1 MTHEPEH
8 HRDETDLQGLLRSV
22 DLDTPNPDLAAL
34 NALRQRAANEFAQ
47 AAAAE
52 GLTPPTAVSPIDST
66 PTIPKD
72 RRSSMLVLA
81 IRGSLA
87 LSAAV
92 ALLAVWL
99 NPFAPQVAGGSIPF
113 SKVMEELRGASTLHL
128 QLEKGGQTSEILV
141 RVPGLVRKQ
150 DSPQRYQIAA
160 GSRWWKIDEAE
171 NTVSEGDSPWFLSL
185 DKQIDLLKL
194 LEVGVKDAT
203 PLLVARPYQRTTY
216 GGRDCYAYRVD
227 LPGEQGRVHVEAFAE
242 VTNNQL
248 VGITARDVADEK
260 GAKQPLAE
268 LRLVAVNQPMA
279 DEQFAVAKSLTED
292 GRIGKVSESQGIVV
306 LRPMLAK
313 RWTPVCRETLL
324 RLGDWLRTELRG
336 ANAVKITLASEVELT
351 LGPGSLIECISPTQA
366 RLHNGQVQVKVGGK
380 PDKAASFT
388 LLAPR
393 TGERAFKAE
402 DKQLVR
408 VDREEKLVDVAQ
420 TPVWLAGFEG
430 TTSNESLGSLIVNL
444 PDGRNEPLTVG
455 YHKVSVEI
463 RDQIA
468 RTTIEESFVNHT
480 PTRLEGVFH
489 FPLPHDASISG
500 FGMWIGNDLVEADVV
515 EKQRAREIFETILRE
530 KRDPGLLEW
539 MGGNIF
545 KARVF
550 PIEAHSEKRI
560 KIVYTQV
567 LPLRANRYR
576 YSYGLRSELLRTKP
590 LRELSLN
597 VTVNSAIPLKAVSC
611 PTHTVRTQQ
620 TPHSAQVEFTAREY
634 TPTRDFEVV
643 CEVDGKQSD
652 VVVIPHRR
660 GNDGYFLLQ
669 LTPPGPEGNWQREL
683 LPDGKSLNVVLLCDT
698 SSSMDSEK
706 RRQQAEFVS
715 AVLMSLSSD
724 DHFQLACA
732 DVGTA
737 WLSAEPLSVNA
748 ENAAK
753 ARAFLDERVSLGWT
767 NLDRAFADVIQK
779 SPADAQVLYV
789 GDGIVSAGSTDPAAF
804 VQRLKQLISKAEKP
818 ASGTRRVFRS
828 ISVGNSHEAV
838 VLKGI
843 ASTTGGSSRAIT
855 NEQTPQIIALELLNE
870 IAQPGLRDLNIE
882 FRGLKVAAVYPEQL
896 PNIAAGTQQI
906 LVGRYLPEG
915 KDQSGEIVITGMRG
929 NEKVKYATH
938 VNLKDA
944 EAGNSFIPR
953 LWARGHLDQ
962 LLAQGQSSQIKDE
975 IIGLSE
981 EFHIITPYTSLL
993 VLESD
998 ADRERFGVKRRY
1010 EMRDGEKF
1018 FAEGRSNANF
1028 ELLQAQMKR
1037 AGDWRLGLRR
1047 QILLGL
1053 NDLGRHPQLLQQQL
1067 QQAMNPYYRSGG
1079 WYDNGPMGGP
1089 MSYAGSM
1096 RGMGGGM
1103 GFGDSMD
1110 FVNFDTFLGDQPV
1123 ELFATKS
1130 DDFGVIKDMKDGEDL
1145 SLAVAEPQSA
1155 DRDDDLKSLSDST
1168 VFDGRMD
1175 FQDGF
1180 ADAISV
1186 NGLLSNGRAIAI
1198 GGKRSIMDAKKTKK
1212 SELGRWAFDA
1222 HGDRNRGRVFKPYR
1236 TLGYSGGPDYT
1247 GWLNSLFPTLEAR
1260 PLNRPAVR
1268 PADAWSADAI
1278 ELSKSLSRTDSL
1290 RKFEGGIEFQRVVDQ
1305 LDPIWNRRFSRH
1317 RDLVLYSPSGWLTKP
1332 LNPLQQTVIHYCTG
1346 RERGT
1351 YSSSF
1356 LLGRQRPAVD
1366 TDFGPEAM
1374 GLYDGSVL
1382 PLHEQFRDRI
1392 ARVEPAGQDRVKLIL
1407 TMKDSTFAE
1416 QLLVDTAKHVLI
1428 KHEWFDGERLTSSET
1443 RDDFVEVAGSWWPQ
1457 KVSHLDDAGRK
1468 TSETTF
1474 DVQGLPRPRFTER
1487 LDQELAAR
1495 PLVQF
1500 IQLPFVKLSD
1510 AQQKVA
1516 DGTAA
1521 FDDELAMILHSAQS
1535 QQWEQMWKYVDAME
1549 KQTVG
1554 KPGLRWIRTMLLQT
1568 IRRNEEGRDRLLAEA
1583 KDLVAKPQPEELFF
1597 TTFIL
1602 GQAQSV
1608 SSSAE
1613 LLEFVQLLKP
1623 LYERQPAELEVM
1635 LQWTGWMAT
1644 CQEGL
1649 GNYEQVLALKKSIA
1663 EQGPWNPYWQTDYAQ
1678 RLSQAGQFDVAHAWL
1693 QKELARP
1700 VKRRQ
1705 EDEEV
1710 LRSVVADLYRTQS
1723 RWGDL
1728 LKFTTEWI
1736 ALKPTT
1742 HSYNSAYAQH
1752 LSALIF
1758 NDKVDDA
1765 YATAQQWMNDSQ
1777 VEGKLTADQQIRLD
1791 VAVNFAL
1798 GSAYNLSYQRMEER
1812 WKQPLGKLVRYYV
1825 LHAQQLD
1832 LASRIFTHHQFQ
1844 QSDIADQLRGEFF
1857 AMLQADTA
1865 TLSSGL
1871 INNLVSWTMSGRM
1884 EAPVPIL
1891 GRNQLDASEIPTAL
1905 WKEIAASLRS
1915 RWEKSQTKFEKQQL
1929 SEALNSI
1936 YSNRFRDDLLLPFL
1950 RERITSA
1957 PADLKQAYIS
1967 SLFEA
1972 LLLAQWTDAIE
1983 QEAFDRL
1990 KELSDTPD
1998 ANDRL
2003 IVEVPA
2009 LYRLVDSMLA
2019 NRQRIGER
2027 KLTDQGGLDK
2037 LTRKE
2042 LAAKKLEIQRAG
2054 KAELAA
2060 RLQQEAKKT
2069 NGPLSN
2075 WLKIE
2080 RTWIEVKLG
2089 QDLAAVAETCWK
2101 ILGDAPPQP
2110 VNHDNDVDDAIIANV
2125 EQTPPVVDPKENVRL
2140 LESNLKQRALTT
2152 VIKLALLKSA
2162 KADDVAR
2169 IMKFIDIGI
2178 QQGRAAAVKPVEG
2191 DAKPAETVD
2200 VNEASRTWRNAKFR
2214 VLIALDRADELEK
2227 ELRAW
2232 IRDDVS
2238 TGPWRQSLA
2247 RLLAERGKLDEAIQM
2262 FEACQKDN
2270 LLSASDFKQLADW
2283 YLVTDRRDLYERSR
2297 IESYKVMPEWQLNQ
2311 LVYQLAQRWE
2321 QQNAALTVLDEDTL
2335 LAFKALFEK
2344 SAVPETYLWQLR
2356 SLYANSRDFRT
2367 LQMMPD
2373 SLMGRT
2379 PQQIYA
2385 FLQQLNGTI
2394 LSEVRNEAPADEILA
2409 RIKVLRAGERT
2420 VTDLRALDLLEALVE
2435 RKSSEVLNQPGP
2447 HIDACLAALRRAF
2460 ERQWGPGEPRMM
2472 SSFLFNLGGLPEK
2485 LAAEQLR
2492 EMKELQKLAPALSRD
2507 HLSITSDLCQL
2518 IGSTYSRLDEAIREM
2533 AIEVRD
2539 YSQANGNQWPH
2550 ADIEALNRFVSLYE
2564 QAGQYMAAESVL
2576 QKLLL
2581 KPEHAEQRKWLTNRL
2596 MPVYNQA
2603 LEHDGAVS
2611 FGSGRS
2617 KLFEPI
2623 YKYVL
2628 KQIDESLDENERY
2641 ILVSQLTSTFEIANR
2656 HKVTGTADIVRSF
2669 AFEVMPVLLKKQ
2681 ISQYRNTV
2689 TSPMR
2694 SIADICGPKDALRYV
2709 VERMEKYP
2717 QRLEI
2722 SWESC
2727 WQSFANELGSRRQAV
2742 GASDLDDRVLKLVI
2756 RELQRDLRTGEP
2768 RNQVIYYQHDQHF
2781 WKEKADEF
2789 AKAAEAV
2796 LAEYKTSGR
2805 RSQSVARYFWSGLP
2819 KQDRAIEI
2827 LLIAHRQTLLDAAA
2841 QQQLVNW
2848 LHERQRFA
2856 ESIPIIEGLIAIRPD
2871 QIEFRVL
2878 LMQAY
2883 FRSQRPQQLA
2893 ELIQQTHDHFHQE
2906 GRWTEHNAAAL
2917 GGGCSSCSDRE
2928 RAVGYMT
2935 EAIALH
2941 QRANPRSGLNDGTLS
2956 NYYATLAHTYS
2967 ALGRTKEAVDA
2978 ASAALICWGP
2988 TSQQR
2993 ADQLNTLM
3001 SVVRS
3006 AADLDD
3012 YVKHLDAE
3020 AAKSGQD
3027 SAILRKAIGIVY
3039 QEKNEFAKAIP
3050 QLRVAVDLQP
3060 NDVAIHRALVA
3071 CYDATND
3078 RPAGTRQLLKLID
3091 LRRSDLPLYQELAD
3105 RLQGNEAEAERAATS
3120 IVEASPNEA
3129 ENQAVMA
3136 ELRQKQDRWAEAIPH
3151 WELVAEFRKLE
3162 PNGLLKLAEAQLH
3175 QKQWDA
3181 ARATILKLRKTDW
3194 PARFNNVQFQASA
3207 LESLIPK

>member
-8 HRDETDLQGLLRSV
+8 HRNETDLQGLLRSV
-22 DLDTPNPDLAAL
+22 DLDAPTPDLAAL
-34 NALRQRAANEFAQ
+34 NALRQRAADEFAR
-47 AAAAE
+47 AAAVE
-52 GLTPPTAVSPIDST
+52 GSAPLAAVSPVDST

-72 RRSSMLVLA
+72 RRSSMLALA

-113 SKVMEELRGASTLHL
+113 SKVMEELRSASTLHL
-128 QLEKGGQTSEILV
+128 QLQRGGQTSEILV

-171 NTVSEGDSPWFLSL
+171 NTVSEGDSPWFLSP
-185 DKQIDLLKL
+185 DKQIDLLRL

-227 LPGEQGRVHVEAFAE
+227 LPGEQGRVHVEAFAD

-248 VGITARDVADEK
+248 VGITARDVVGEK
-260 GAKQPLAE
+260 GVKQPVAE
-268 LRLVAVNQPMA
+268 LRLVAVNQPVA
-279 DEQFAVAKSLTED
+279 DEQFAVSKSLTED
-292 GRIGKVSESQGIVV
+292 GRIGKVSEAQGIVV

-324 RLGDWLRTELRG
+324 RPGDWLRTELRG

-351 LGPGSLIECISPTQA
+351 LGPGSLIECISTTQA

-380 PDKAASFT
+380 PVADGQPDSRAEFT

-393 TGERAFKAE
+393 TGDRGFKAGT
-402 DKQLVR
+402 KQLVR
-408 VDREEKLVDVAQ
+408 VDREEKLVDMGQ

-489 FPLPHDASISG
+489 FPLPQDASISG

-560 KIVYTQV
+560 KVVYTQV

-597 VTVNSAIPLKAVSC
+597 VTVNSAIPLKGVSC

-620 TPHSAQVEFTAREY
+620 TRHSAQVEFTAQEY

-715 AVLMSLSSD
+715 AVLMSLGSD
-724 DHFQLACA
+724 DHFQMACA

-737 WLSAEPLSVNA
+737 WMSAEPLPVNA

-753 ARAFLDERVSLGWT
+753 ARGFLDERISLGWT

-804 VQRLKQLISKAEKP
+804 VQRLKQLITKAEKP
-818 ASGTRRVFRS
+818 ASGARRVFHS

-870 IAQPGLRDLNIE
+870 IAQPVLRDLNIE

-896 PNIAAGTQQI
+896 PNVAAGTQQI

-929 NEKVKYATH
+929 NEKVKYATQ

-1053 NDLGRHPQLLQQQL
+1053 NDLGRNPQLLQQQL
-1067 QQAMNPYYRSGG
+1067 QQAKNPYFRSGG
-1079 WYDNGPMGGP
+1079 WYENGPMGAP
-1089 MSYAGSM
+1089 MSYSGSM
-1096 RGMGGGM
+1096 GGMGGGM
-1103 GFGDSMD
+1103 GFGDAMD
-1110 FVNFDTFLGDQPV
+1110 FVSSGNFLGDQPM
-1123 ELFATKS
+1123 EFFATKS
-1130 DDFGVIKDMKDGEDL
+1130 DDFGVVKDMKDAEDL

-1155 DRDDDLKSLSDST
+1155 DRDDDSKSLSDGT
-1168 VFDGRMD
+1168 VIDGRMD

-1186 NGLLSNGRAIAI
+1186 NGQLSNGRGFAI
-1198 GGKRSIMDAKKTKK
+1198 GGKRKAVDARKRA
-1212 SELGRWAFDA
+1212 ELGKWAFDPY
-1222 HGDRNRGRVFKPYR
+1222 GDRSQGSRFGRYA
-1236 TLGYSGGPDYT
+1236 TLGYQGPDYT
-1247 GWLNSLFPTLEAR
+1247 NWLNSLFPTLEAR

-1268 PADAWSADAI
+1268 PAEAWSAEAI
-1278 ELSKSLSRTDSL
+1278 ELSKSLSRTEAL
-1290 RKFEGGIEFQRVVDQ
+1290 RKFEGGIEFKRVIDQ
-1305 LDPIWNRRFSRH
+1305 LDPIWNRLSSRH
-1317 RDLVLYSPSGWLTKP
+1317 RDLVLYSPSGWLTMP
-1332 LNPLQQTVIHYCTG
+1332 LNPDQQTVVHYCTG

-1351 YSSSF
+1351 YSSAF

-1374 GLYDGSVL
+1374 GLYDGSVF

-1407 TMKDSTFAE
+1407 TTKDSTFAE
-1416 QLLVDTAKHVLI
+1416 HLLIDTAKHGLI
-1428 KHEWFDGERLTSSET
+1428 KHDWFDGERLTSSET

-1474 DVQGLPRPRFTER
+1474 DVHGLPRPRFTER

-1495 PLVQF
+1495 AAVQF
-1500 IQLPFVKLSD
+1500 IHLPFVKLSV
-1510 AQQKVA
+1510 ARQKVA

-1521 FDDELAMILHSAQS
+1521 FDDELAMILHAAQS
-1535 QQWEQMWKYVDAME
+1535 QQWEQLWKYVDLME
-1549 KQTVG
+1549 KQAVN
-1554 KPGLRWIRTMLLQT
+1554 KPGLRWIRTMLLLT
-1568 IRRNEEGRDRLLAEA
+1568 IRRNEEARDRLLAEA
-1583 KDLVAKPQPEELFF
+1583 KELVAGPQPEVLFF
-1597 TTFIL
+1597 TGFIL
-1602 GQAQSV
+1602 GKAQSV
-1608 SSSAE
+1608 CSTAE

-1623 LYERQPAELEVM
+1623 VYERQPAELDAM

-1663 EQGPWNPYWQTDYAQ
+1663 EQGPWNPHWQTDYAQ
-1678 RLSQAGQFDVAHAWL
+1678 RLSQAGQFDAAHAWL

-1700 VKRRQ
+1700 IKRRQ
-1705 EDEEV
+1705 EDDEV
-1710 LRSVVADLYRTQS
+1710 LRSVVADLYRTQT
-1723 RWGDL
+1723 RWNDL

-1742 HSYNSAYAQH
+1742 HPYNSAYAQH
-1752 LSALIF
+1752 LSALVF
-1758 NDKVDDA
+1758 NDRVDDA
-1765 YATAQQWMNDSQ
+1765 YATAQQWMNESE

-1812 WKQPLGKLVRYYV
+1812 WNQPLGKLVRYYV
-1825 LHAQQLD
+1825 KHATQLD
-1832 LASRIFTHHQFQ
+1832 IASRIFTHYQFQ
-1844 QSDIADQLRGEFF
+1844 QSDIADQLRGDFF
-1857 AMLQADTA
+1857 AVLQADVA
-1865 TLSSGL
+1865 TLPPNL
-1871 INNLVSWTMSGRM
+1871 INNLVGWTMSGRM

-1891 GRNQLDASEIPTAL
+1891 GRKQLDASEIPTAL

-1950 RERITSA
+1950 QERIASA
-1957 PADLKQAYIS
+1957 PADLKQSYIS

-1972 LLLAQWTDAIE
+1972 LLVAEWTDAIE
-1983 QEAFDRL
+1983 REAFDRL
-1990 KELSDTPD
+1990 KDLSDAPD

-2003 IVEVPA
+2003 IVEIPA

-2019 NRQRIGER
+2019 NRQRVGER
-2027 KLTDQGGLDK
+2027 KLTDEGGLDK

-2042 LAAKKLEIQRAG
+2042 LAAKKQDIQRTSRV
-2054 KAELAA
+2054 ELAA
-2060 RLQQEAKKT
+2060 RLQQQAGQT
-2069 NGPLSN
+2069 DGPLAN
-2075 WLKIE
+2075 WLTIE

-2089 QDLAAVAETCWK
+2089 QNLLAVAETCWK
-2101 ILGDAPPQP
+2101 FLGDAPPKP
-2110 VNHDNDVDDAIIANV
+2110 VNHDNDVDDAVVAII
-2125 EQTPPVVDPKENVRL
+2125 EQSPPAVDPKENARL
-2140 LESNLKQRALTT
+2140 LESSLKQRALTT
-2152 VIKLALLKSA
+2152 VIKLALLKST
-2162 KADDVAR
+2162 KPDDIAR

-2178 QQGRAAAVKPVEG
+2178 EQGRAAAVKPAEE
-2191 DAKPAETVD
+2191 DAKPAAAAAAAAAVV
-2200 VNEASRTWRNAKFR
+2200 VNEVSRTWRNAKFR

-2232 IRDDVS
+2232 IRDDIS

-2247 RLLAERGKLDEAIQM
+2247 RLLAERGKLDEAIQL

-2283 YLVTDRRDLYERSR
+2283 YLVTDRRDRYERSR

-2311 LVYQLAQRWE
+2311 LVYQLAHRWE
-2321 QQNAALTVLDEDTL
+2321 QQNATLT
-2335 LAFKALFEK
+2335 
-2344 SAVPETYLWQLR
+2344 
-2356 SLYANSRDFRT
+2356 
-2367 LQMMPD
+2367 
-2373 SLMGRT
+2373 
-2379 PQQIYA
+2379 
-2385 FLQQLNGTI
+2385 
-2394 LSEVRNEAPADEILA
+2394 
-2409 RIKVLRAGERT
+2409 
-2420 VTDLRALDLLEALVE
+2420 ALD
-2435 RKSSEVLNQPGP
+2435 
-2447 HIDACLAALRRAF
+2447 
-2460 ERQWGPGEPRMM
+2460 
-2472 SSFLFNLGGLPEK
+2472 
-2485 LAAEQLR
+2485 
-2492 EMKELQKLAPALSRD
+2492 
-2507 HLSITSDLCQL
+2507 
-2518 IGSTYSRLDEAIREM
+2518 DE
-2533 AIEVRD
+2533 
-2539 YSQANGNQWPH
+2539 
-2550 ADIEALNRFVSLYE
+2550 
-2564 QAGQYMAAESVL
+2564 
-2576 QKLLL
+2576 
-2581 KPEHAEQRKWLTNRL
+2581 
-2596 MPVYNQA
+2596 
-2603 LEHDGAVS
+2603 
-2611 FGSGRS
+2611 
-2617 KLFEPI
+2617 
-2623 YKYVL
+2623 
-2628 KQIDESLDENERY
+2628 
-2641 ILVSQLTSTFEIANR
+2641 
-2656 HKVTGTADIVRSF
+2656 
-2669 AFEVMPVLLKKQ
+2669 
-2681 ISQYRNTV
+2681 
-2689 TSPMR
+2689 
-2694 SIADICGPKDALRYV
+2694 
-2709 VERMEKYP
+2709 
-2717 QRLEI
+2717 
-2722 SWESC
+2722 
-2727 WQSFANELGSRRQAV
+2727 
-2742 GASDLDDRVLKLVI
+2742 
-2756 RELQRDLRTGEP
+2756 
-2768 RNQVIYYQHDQHF
+2768 
-2781 WKEKADEF
+2781 
-2789 AKAAEAV
+2789 
-2796 LAEYKTSGR
+2796 
-2805 RSQSVARYFWSGLP
+2805 
-2819 KQDRAIEI
+2819 
-2827 LLIAHRQTLLDAAA
+2827 TL
-2841 QQQLVNW
+2841 
-2848 LHERQRFA
+2848 
-2856 ESIPIIEGLIAIRPD
+2856 
-2871 QIEFRVL
+2871 
-2878 LMQAY
+2878 
-2883 FRSQRPQQLA
+2883 
-2893 ELIQQTHDHFHQE
+2893 
-2906 GRWTEHNAAAL
+2906 
-2917 GGGCSSCSDRE
+2917 
-2928 RAVGYMT
+2928 
-2935 EAIALH
+2935 
-2941 QRANPRSGLNDGTLS
+2941 
-2956 NYYATLAHTYS
+2956 
-2967 ALGRTKEAVDA
+2967 
-2978 ASAALICWGP
+2978 
-2988 TSQQR
+2988 
-2993 ADQLNTLM
+2993 
-3001 SVVRS
+3001 
-3006 AADLDD
+3006 
-3012 YVKHLDAE
+3012 
-3020 AAKSGQD
+3020 
-3027 SAILRKAIGIVY
+3027 
-3039 QEKNEFAKAIP
+3039 
-3050 QLRVAVDLQP
+3050 
-3060 NDVAIHRALVA
+3060 
-3071 CYDATND
+3071 
-3078 RPAGTRQLLKLID
+3078 
-3091 LRRSDLPLYQELAD
+3091 
-3105 RLQGNEAEAERAATS
+3105 
-3120 IVEASPNEA
+3120 
-3129 ENQAVMA
+3129 
-3136 ELRQKQDRWAEAIPH
+3136 
-3151 WELVAEFRKLE
+3151 
-3162 PNGLLKLAEAQLH
+3162 
-3175 QKQWDA
+3175 
-3181 ARATILKLRKTDW
+3181 
-3194 PARFNNVQFQASA
+3194 
-3207 LESLIPK
+3207 